1 MKAEIVLLLNYAPPD
16 GSVAMVGAKIILT
29 GAKIFAPAHEECD
42 MLDHLPRV
50 QLRHSWGEAI
60 LPPER
65 SAKIPPGRACI
76 SVQGFACESRPLG
89 RHSSRSDESHYRRAQ
104 IEAQSPPLRL

>member
-1 MKAEIVLLLNYAPPD
+1 MKAEIVLLLNYAPQH

-29 GAKIFAPAHEECD
+29 GAKIFSTAHEECD

-50 QLRHSWGEAI
+50 QVAAFLGEAI

-65 SAKIPPGRACI
+65 SAKIPASRACI
-76 SVQGFACESRPLG
+76 GAERRLKRNPHTCVYN
-89 RHSSRSDESHYRRAQ
+89 SS
-104 IEAQSPPLRL
+104 LR